1 MSALAVAEGIRT
13 SRILGELGDEF
24 VLFGIGDLR
33 PVGALVMHCA
43 SVYQYVATA
52 FSTDRWDEEL
62 HDPDATPAAM
72 SACVQALQHERQ
84 SAILAAKAV
93 SPKRW
98 RSPVKSFGFV
108 DSVGSWLRRAVDHEI
123 HHRAEICVYAA
134 MGGRPV
140 EDMYSC
146 IRNRDTS

>member
-1 MSALAVAEGIRT
+1 MGALAIAEGIRT
-13 SRILGELGDEF
+13 SRILGDLGDDF

-43 SVYQYVATA
+43 SVYQYVAIA
-52 FSTDRWDEEL
+52 FSNDRWDEEL
-62 HDPDATPAAM
+62 HDLDVTPASM
-72 SACVQALQHERQ
+72 SACVQALQDERQ

-93 SPKRW
+93 SSKRW
-98 RSPVKSFGFV
+98 RSPVKAFGFV

-134 MGGRPV
+134 LSGRPV

-146 IRNRDTS
+146 IRNRDVG